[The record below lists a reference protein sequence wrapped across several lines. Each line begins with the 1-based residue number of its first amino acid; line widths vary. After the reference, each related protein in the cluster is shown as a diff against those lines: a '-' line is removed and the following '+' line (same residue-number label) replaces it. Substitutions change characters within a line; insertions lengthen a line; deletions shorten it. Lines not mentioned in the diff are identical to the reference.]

1 MTCSAVPPKLVTYIF
16 KYDFTFLTSFKNPL
30 PKNQYYINSLFVTL
44 FTIFNA
50 DIRQGLLL
58 KCTIKYRLHYFCQA
72 TIKVIKNNFYLLCS
86 QLLQSSLLDIVSF
99 SVSLILFFTCM
110 FNILSYFFRFF
121 NSFSKLIIYAMCI
134 HWSILVYCSKCIS
147 ILLSIFNYF

>member
-30 PKNQYYINSLFVTL
+30 LWWNLYFLNSLFVTL
-44 FTIFNA
+44 FAIFNA
-50 DIRQGLLL
+50 DIRQGLLMNA
-58 KCTIKYRLHYFCQA
+58 IKITSLFCQA

-86 QLLQSSLLDIVSF
+86 QLMQSSLLVIVLF

-110 FNILSYFFRFF
+110 FYILSYFFRFF
-121 NSFSKLIIYAMCI
+121 KRSEEIFTKSMC
-134 HWSILVYCSKCIS
+134 
-147 ILLSIFNYF
+147 